1 MILRID
7 TNAKDILVSEV
18 SDDELILKTLTLL
31 FNKEAYK
38 EYEVYLTTKKE
49 MSRLDATKK
58 D

>member
-1 MILRID
+1 MD
-7 TNAKDILVSEV
+7 TNAKEILVSEV